1 MRFLISVS
9 YTYVYIFSTLG
20 MMFVFA
26 SESLEPWFSVVLIK
40 LLYYKKM
47 SQKPKSLVNIVY
59 TALNTQGLTA
69 IIGERV
75 IPKFLRVL
83 LNIVAYR
90 VSISLSNIFL
100 NF

>member
-1 MRFLISVS
+1 
-9 YTYVYIFSTLG
+9 

-26 SESLEPWFSVVLIK
+26 SESLEPWFSGV

-47 SQKPKSLVNIVY
+47 SQQPMSLVNIVY

-69 IIGERV
+69 IMGERV

-83 LNIVAYR
+83 LNILAYR
-90 VSISLSNIFL
+90 VSISLSNIF
-100 NF
+100 